1 MQPEYLRERY
11 LVEAYNQNSL
21 PQPWPSQVC
30 FSTLLISFQR
40 SLHLDIQ
47 IPFLKMSQLEI
58 YHTAKLVRA
67 KLLNEASF
75 KDHNLFRLV
84 GHANLYDKLVV
95 AYSNCTPKDEPSID
109 THGKN
114 AAACHRHHSTS
125 SSSTNWIEI
134 NEQNLPR
141 ISKPAIKREGWH
153 LQEGLPSYQDEKDR
167 DVGCKLLDE
176 FMAVS
181 IREVEIA
188 DDND

>member
-1 MQPEYLRERY
+1 
-11 LVEAYNQNSL
+11 
-21 PQPWPSQVC
+21 
-30 FSTLLISFQR
+30 
-40 SLHLDIQ
+40 
-47 IPFLKMSQLEI
+47 MSQLEI

-95 AYSNCTPKDEPSID
+95 AYSNCTPKDEPWID
-109 THGKN
+109 RHRKN
-114 AAACHRHHSTS
+114 AAACQRHHSTS
-125 SSSTNWIEI
+125 PPSTNWMEI
-134 NEQNLPR
+134 NQQNSPR
-141 ISKPAIKREGWH
+141 VSKPETTRVGWH

-167 DVGCKLLDE
+167 DVGCELLDE

-181 IREVEIA
+181 IREVKIA